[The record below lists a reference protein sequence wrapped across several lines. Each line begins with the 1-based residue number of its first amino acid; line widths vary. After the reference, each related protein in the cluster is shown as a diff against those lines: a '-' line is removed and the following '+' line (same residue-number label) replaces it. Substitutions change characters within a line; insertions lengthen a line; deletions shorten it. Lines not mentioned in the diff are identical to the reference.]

1 MDDMRLSVL
10 DLINVRTG
18 QTTSESLRASK
29 AMVEAADELGYTR
42 YWVAEH
48 HNTESVA
55 STAPAVELM
64 YLGADTSRIRLG
76 SGGVMLPNHSPLAVA
91 EQFALLANVFGD
103 RIDLGIGR
111 APGTDPITSAAIR
124 GHLGGGHFVDDNG
137 RPMDPVQEF
146 PSNIHDILA
155 LLSPDGASVRLRHG
169 QTYHLRPAPDL
180 PVAPQVWLLGSSDYS
195 AELAASLGL
204 PYVFAHHFSGQG
216 TQRALDLYRG
226 DFTPGDF
233 GQQPRTFLTV
243 NVSVAETAEEAWQLA
258 EPHMY
263 SMAMLRSGGG
273 LQRARLVGE
282 DVRSVLTDELKQVV
296 ASSVA
301 SWAIGDPEQVR
312 AQLMDTAEQF
322 EVDEIM
328 INAVQGA
335 RPGEPADQWVA
346 KQRGLQLLADA
357 MLS

>member
-1 MDDMRLSVL
+1 
-10 DLINVRTG
+10 
-18 QTTSESLRASK
+18 
-29 AMVEAADELGYTR
+29 
-42 YWVAEH
+42 
-48 HNTESVA
+48 
-55 STAPAVELM
+55 
-64 YLGADTSRIRLG
+64 
-76 SGGVMLPNHSPLAVA
+76 
-91 EQFALLANVFGD
+91 
-103 RIDLGIGR
+103 
-111 APGTDPITSAAIR
+111 
-124 GHLGGGHFVDDNG
+124 
-137 RPMDPVQEF
+137 
-146 PSNIHDILA
+146 
-155 LLSPDGASVRLRHG
+155 
-169 QTYHLRPAPDL
+169 
-180 PVAPQVWLLGSSDYS
+180 
-195 AELAASLGL
+195 
-204 PYVFAHHFSGQG
+204 
-216 TQRALDLYRG
+216 
-226 DFTPGDF
+226 
-233 GQQPRTFLTV
+233 
-243 NVSVAETAEEAWQLA
+243 
-258 EPHMY
+258 MY